1 MHEPYEFDTIFEDV
15 VICLSSKKQTKI
27 LSTAYQRLSG
37 RINNMKKDCEID
49 LANFEK
55 EIEDVTLQSHEEGIA
70 CKAKRGNPFNNYFDK
85 KLHDIEIRKDVV
97 QVSNRE
103 KDNRSYCPEFFL
115 FIKKYVVEMPLWS
128 GVLLGRLERYR
139 DDCNEKRQ
147 IRSLNQFLSFSSV
160 NAKTE
165 GYIEG
170 AMRNLKQE
178 DFTGRK
184 RLRADTFV

>member
-1 MHEPYEFDTIFEDV
+1 MDEPYEIDTIFEDV

-49 LANFEK
+49 LANFEE
-55 EIEDVTLQSHEEGIA
+55 EIDDVTLQSHEEDIA
-70 CKAKRGNPFNNYFDK
+70 CEAKRGNPFNNYFDK
-85 KLHDIEIRKDVV
+85 KLHDMEIRKDVV

-103 KDNRSYCPEFFL
+103 KDNRSYCPEFLL

-139 DDCNEKRQ
+139 DNYNEKRQ
-147 IRSLNQFLSFSSV
+147 IRSLNQFLSFSSA

-170 AMRNLKQE
+170 AMRNLKQK

-184 RLRADTFV
+184 HLRADNFV